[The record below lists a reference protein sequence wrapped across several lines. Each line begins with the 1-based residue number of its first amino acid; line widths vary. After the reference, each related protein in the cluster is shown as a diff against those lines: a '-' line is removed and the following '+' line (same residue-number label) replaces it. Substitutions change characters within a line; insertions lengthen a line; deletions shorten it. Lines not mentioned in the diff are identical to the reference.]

1 MVAKV
6 YDAKQAAQAKLLSPA
21 EDESSREVF
30 GRIKKLNIVPE
41 TKKIETPGKILI
53 LLVEEKEKI
62 YDVFH

>member
-6 YDAKQAAQAKLLSPA
+6 YDAKQVAQAKLLSPA

-41 TKKIETPGKILI
+41 TRKIETPGKIFI
-53 LLVEEKEKI
+53 LLLEVKEMI
-62 YDVFH
+62 YNVFH